1 MRYCLDTSKIDF
13 TVAKTD
19 RFRYNTFYGR
29 RPRQDQGVYAMPKTS
44 SKPDKTMYMTVR
56 EGLALTREKASELI
70 CTQCISEDRLE
81 KIENRR
87 LLARP
92 DEILAIAEAYK
103 APALINYYCT
113 HDCDIGGKYISE
125 VKPKELSQIAIE
137 TLNSLNRLSQ
147 VKDRLLEIV
156 EDGTISEDEL
166 EDFCTIKSN
175 LDKIARAVES
185 LQLWLNESIARGN
198 IDLSMISR

>member
-1 MRYCLDTSKIDF
+1 
-13 TVAKTD
+13 
-19 RFRYNTFYGR
+19 
-29 RPRQDQGVYAMPKTS
+29 
-44 SKPDKTMYMTVR
+44 MYMTVR
-56 EGLALTREKASELI
+56 EELALTRERASALI
-70 CTQCISEDRLE
+70 CRQCISADRLE

-103 APALINYYCT
+103 APAIINYYCT

-137 TLNSLNRLSQ
+137 TLNSLNKLAQ

-156 EDGTISEDEL
+156 EDGTISADEA

-185 LQLWLNESIARGN
+185 LQLWLNESIAKGN

>member
-1 MRYCLDTSKIDF
+1 
-13 TVAKTD
+13 
-19 RFRYNTFYGR
+19 
-29 RPRQDQGVYAMPKTS
+29 MPKIS

-56 EGLALTREKASELI
+56 EELALTRERASALI
-70 CTQCISEDRLE
+70 CRQCISADRLE

-103 APALINYYCT
+103 APAIINYYCT
-113 HDCDIGGKYISE
+113 HDCDIGGRYISE

-137 TLNSLNRLSQ
+137 TLNSLNKLAQ

-156 EDGTISEDEL
+156 EDGTISADEA

-185 LQLWLNESIARGN
+185 LQLWLNESIAKGN

>member
-1 MRYCLDTSKIDF
+1 
-13 TVAKTD
+13 
-19 RFRYNTFYGR
+19 
-29 RPRQDQGVYAMPKTS
+29 MPKVS
-44 SKPDKTMYMTVR
+44 AKPDKTMYMTVR
-56 EGLALTREKASELI
+56 EGRGLTREKASMLI
-70 CTQCISEDRLE
+70 SAQCISADRLE

-92 DEILAIAEAYK
+92 DEILALAEAYK
-103 APALINYYCT
+103 APAIINYYCT
-113 HDCDIGGKYISE
+113 HDCDIGGRYISE

-137 TLNSLNRLSQ
+137 TLNSLNKLAQ

-156 EDGTISEDEL
+156 EDGTISADEA

-185 LQLWLNESIARGN
+185 LQLWLNESIAKGN

>member
-1 MRYCLDTSKIDF
+1 
-13 TVAKTD
+13 
-19 RFRYNTFYGR
+19 
-29 RPRQDQGVYAMPKTS
+29 
-44 SKPDKTMYMTVR
+44 MYMTVR
-56 EGLALTREKASELI
+56 EELALTREKASAII
-70 CTQCISEDRLE
+70 CTQCISADRLE

-103 APALINYYCT
+103 APAIINYYCT
-113 HDCDIGGKYISE
+113 HDCDIGGRYISE
-125 VKPKELSQIAIE
+125 IKPKELSQIAIE
-137 TLNSLNRLSQ
+137 TLNSLNKLAQ

-156 EDGTISEDEL
+156 EDGTISADEY

-185 LQLWLNESIARGN
+185 LQLWLNESIAKGN

>member
-1 MRYCLDTSKIDF
+1 
-13 TVAKTD
+13 
-19 RFRYNTFYGR
+19 
-29 RPRQDQGVYAMPKTS
+29 MPKVS
-44 SKPDKTMYMTVR
+44 AKPDKTMYMTVR
-56 EGLALTREKASELI
+56 EGRGLTREKASMLI
-70 CTQCISEDRLE
+70 SAQCISADRLE

-92 DEILAIAEAYK
+92 DEILALAEAYK
-103 APALINYYCT
+103 APAIINYYCT
-113 HDCDIGGKYISE
+113 HDCDIGGRYISE

-137 TLNSLNRLSQ
+137 TLNSLNKLAR

-156 EDGTISEDEL
+156 EDGTISADEA

-185 LQLWLNESIARGN
+185 LQLWLNESIAKGN

>member
-1 MRYCLDTSKIDF
+1 
-13 TVAKTD
+13 
-19 RFRYNTFYGR
+19 
-29 RPRQDQGVYAMPKTS
+29 
-44 SKPDKTMYMTVR
+44 MYMTVR
-56 EGLALTREKASELI
+56 EELALTRERASALI
-70 CTQCISEDRLE
+70 CRQCISADRLE

-103 APALINYYCT
+103 APAIINYYCT
-113 HDCDIGGKYISE
+113 HDCDIGGRYISE

-137 TLNSLNRLSQ
+137 TLNSLNKLAQ

-156 EDGTISEDEL
+156 EDGTISADEA

-185 LQLWLNESIARGN
+185 LQLWLNESIAKGT

>member
-1 MRYCLDTSKIDF
+1 
-13 TVAKTD
+13 
-19 RFRYNTFYGR
+19 
-29 RPRQDQGVYAMPKTS
+29 
-44 SKPDKTMYMTVR
+44 MYMTVR
-56 EGLALTREKASELI
+56 EELALTRERASALI
-70 CTQCISEDRLE
+70 CRQCISADRLE

-103 APALINYYCT
+103 APAIINYYCT
-113 HDCDIGGKYISE
+113 HDCDIGGRYISE
-125 VKPKELSQIAIE
+125 VRPKELSQIAIE
-137 TLNSLNRLSQ
+137 TLNSLNKLVQ

-156 EDGTISEDEL
+156 EDGTISADEA

-185 LQLWLNESIARGN
+185 LQLWLNESIAKGN

>member
-1 MRYCLDTSKIDF
+1 
-13 TVAKTD
+13 
-19 RFRYNTFYGR
+19 
-29 RPRQDQGVYAMPKTS
+29 
-44 SKPDKTMYMTVR
+44 MYMTVR
-56 EGLALTREKASELI
+56 EELALTRERESALI
-70 CTQCISEDRLE
+70 CRQCISADRLE

-103 APALINYYCT
+103 APAIINYYCT
-113 HDCDIGGKYISE
+113 HDCDIGGRYISE

-137 TLNSLNRLSQ
+137 TLNSLNKLAQ

-156 EDGTISEDEL
+156 EDGTISADEA

-185 LQLWLNESIARGN
+185 LQLWLNESIAKGN

>member
-1 MRYCLDTSKIDF
+1 
-13 TVAKTD
+13 
-19 RFRYNTFYGR
+19 
-29 RPRQDQGVYAMPKTS
+29 
-44 SKPDKTMYMTVR
+44 MYMTVR
-56 EGLALTREKASELI
+56 EELALTRERASALI
-70 CTQCISEDRLE
+70 CRQCISADRLE

-103 APALINYYCT
+103 APAIINYYCT
-113 HDCDIGGKYISE
+113 HDCDIGGRYISE

-137 TLNSLNRLSQ
+137 TLNSLNKLAQ

-156 EDGTISEDEL
+156 EDGTISADEA

-185 LQLWLNESIARGN
+185 LQLWLNESIAKGN

>member
-1 MRYCLDTSKIDF
+1 
-13 TVAKTD
+13 
-19 RFRYNTFYGR
+19 
-29 RPRQDQGVYAMPKTS
+29 
-44 SKPDKTMYMTVR
+44 MYMTVR
-56 EGLALTREKASELI
+56 EELALTREKASSMI
-70 CTQCISEDRLE
+70 CTQCISADRLE

-103 APALINYYCT
+103 APAIINYYCT
-113 HDCDIGGKYISE
+113 HDCDIGGRYISE

-137 TLNSLNRLSQ
+137 TLNSLNKLSQ

-156 EDGTISEDEL
+156 EDGTISADEL

-185 LQLWLNESIARGN
+185 LQLWLNESVAKGTLTFR
-198 IDLSMISR
+198 

>member
-1 MRYCLDTSKIDF
+1 
-13 TVAKTD
+13 
-19 RFRYNTFYGR
+19 
-29 RPRQDQGVYAMPKTS
+29 
-44 SKPDKTMYMTVR
+44 MYMTVR
-56 EGLALTREKASELI
+56 EELALTRERASALI
-70 CTQCISEDRLE
+70 CRQCICADRLE
-81 KIENRR
+81 NIENRR

-92 DEILAIAEAYK
+92 GEILAIAEAYK
-103 APALINYYCT
+103 APAIINYYCT
-113 HDCDIGGKYISE
+113 HDCDIGGRYISE

-137 TLNSLNRLSQ
+137 TLNSLNKLAQ

-156 EDGTISEDEL
+156 EDGTISADEA

-185 LQLWLNESIARGN
+185 LQLWLNESIAKGN

>member
-1 MRYCLDTSKIDF
+1 
-13 TVAKTD
+13 
-19 RFRYNTFYGR
+19 
-29 RPRQDQGVYAMPKTS
+29 
-44 SKPDKTMYMTVR
+44 MYMTVR
-56 EGLALTREKASELI
+56 EELALTRERASALI
-70 CTQCISEDRLE
+70 CRQCISADRLE

-103 APALINYYCT
+103 APAIINYYCT
-113 HDCDIGGKYISE
+113 HDCDIGGRYISE

-137 TLNSLNRLSQ
+137 TLNSLNKLAR

-156 EDGTISEDEL
+156 EDGTISADEA

-185 LQLWLNESIARGN
+185 LQLWLNESIAKGN